1 MRETEDCNKPTH
13 NTRVNSNI
21 KVSQKLNKTRII
33 RFRLAVAIS
42 SDVLYV
48 SLFRTERKKFNM
60 KPRPVYEINS
70 DEGFPDVDKTELT
83 LGGQLGADVIER
95 IKLNSAKEMDQE
107 HKGMLIYMLLV
118 KIKLR

>member
-1 MRETEDCNKPTH
+1 MNKPTH

-21 KVSQKLNKTRII
+21 KASQKLNKTRTI
-33 RFRLAVAIS
+33 RFRLGVAIS

-48 SLFRTERKKFNM
+48 SLFRTERKNFNM

-70 DEGFPDVDKTELT
+70 DEGFQDVDKTELT
-83 LGGQLGADVIER
+83 LAGQLGADVIER
-95 IKLNSAKEMDQE
+95 IKLNSAKEKDQE

-118 KIKLR
+118 KIKFR